1 MCVAAIDAQVTV
13 AIHDRRGKIVTNSGQ
28 RMGRAVQVKHN
39 IFKITVLTLIMAV
52 LVIGVLVQRRAQG
65 LAEQQAALIE
75 DNFLAAK
82 RVELKHYVDLALSAI
97 RPLYESGRNDI
108 ATQNQAKS
116 ILGAVNFGDDGYF
129 FVYDLAGNNLVHP
142 RKPELV
148 GQNLLELTDP
158 HGRFV
163 IQSLLYAAMH
173 GDGYQ
178 DYAWE
183 KPSTRK
189 MTDKLGYV
197 VLLERWGW
205 MVGTGVYLDDVESA
219 THAVRER
226 AATTLQGLVIMA
238 LAAVLAVFVCGLV
251 LSMREYRRA
260 ESTLKIMAQRI
271 VSLQEEER
279 ARVSRELHDG
289 ISQLLVAT
297 KFHFELAQ
305 HKLANRGTGAMD
317 DLHKGVSGLTDAIG
331 EVRRISHDL
340 RPSVLDTLG
349 LAAATKQLAAEFQHR
364 TGVRVDIV
372 STLGQVTLPEPEA
385 VALFRTAQEAL
396 TNIER
401 HASATVVTI
410 TLALEPEQ
418 VRLEIVDNGCGFNV
432 DHLKHASGIGLCNIR
447 ERIDHLGGSFD
458 FTSTPGSTRLVV
470 NLPKCFPSTP
480 SPRSFPPVVRIT

>member
-1 MCVAAIDAQVTV
+1 M
-13 AIHDRRGKIVTNSGQ
+13 
-28 RMGRAVQVKHN
+28 QVKHN
-39 IFKITVLTLIMAV
+39 IFNITVLTLIMAV
-52 LVIGVLVQRRAQG
+52 FVIGVLVQRRAQG

-97 RPLYESGRNDI
+97 RPLYESGRNDV
-108 ATQNQAKS
+108 ATQSLAKS
-116 ILGAVNFGDDGYF
+116 MLASVNFGDDGYF
-129 FVYDLAGNNLVHP
+129 FVYDLAGNTLVHP

-205 MVGTGVYLDDVESA
+205 MVGTGVYLDDVERA

-226 AATTLQGLVIMA
+226 AATTLQDLMVIA
-238 LAAVLAVFVCGLV
+238 LTAILAVFVCGLA
-251 LSMREYRRA
+251 LSMREHRRA
-260 ESTLKIMAQRI
+260 ESTLKMMAQRI
-271 VSLQEEER
+271 VTLQEEER

-289 ISQLLVAT
+289 ISQLLTAT
-297 KFHFELAQ
+297 LFHFELAQ
-305 HKLANRGTGAMD
+305 YKLASGGTHAMD
-317 DLHKGVSGLTDAIG
+317 DLHKGVSGLAHAIG

-340 RPSVLDTLG
+340 RPSGLDTLG
-349 LAAATKQLAAEFQHR
+349 LAAATTQLAAEFQQR
-364 TGVRVDIV
+364 SGVRVDFIN
-372 STLGQVTLPEPEA
+372 TLGNARLPEPET
-385 VALFRTAQEAL
+385 VALFRIAQEAL

-401 HASATVVTI
+401 HASASVVTI
-410 TLALEPEQ
+410 KLALEPEG
-418 VRLEIVDNGCGFNV
+418 VRLEIVDNGCGCNV
-432 DHLKHASGIGLCNIR
+432 DNIKYANGIGLCNIR
-447 ERIDHLGGSFD
+447 ERINHLGGNFD
-458 FTSTPGSTRLVV
+458 FSSAPGCTRLAVI
-470 NLPKCFPSTP
+470 LPQRFSST
-480 SPRSFPPVVRIT
+480 SSCQLSTVKGI